1 VDGSS
6 KAQLGPPTM
15 KVPIPYALTQPERI
29 NLQTERL
36 NWKQALN
43 LDFEPVDH
51 KKFPC
56 FKLALQAIETG
67 GNAPVI
73 LNAANEIAV
82 QRFLDEE
89 ISYIQISSVIEHC
102 LNTVERPF
110 EKSVAALKN
119 IDAVSRRA
127 ALSI

>member
-1 VDGSS
+1 
-6 KAQLGPPTM
+6 
-15 KVPIPYALTQPERI
+15 
-29 NLQTERL
+29 LQTERL
-36 NWKQALN
+36 DWKQALKLN
-43 LDFEPVDH
+43 FEPVDY

-89 ISYIQISSVIEHC
+89 IPYIQIPSVIEHC
-102 LNTVERPF
+102 LDTIREPF
-110 EKSVAALKN
+110 EKSIAALKN
-119 IDAVSRRA
+119 IDAQSRRA